1 MQLNTFSIF
10 LWLCLVDLGAHGW
23 ILPYFSVYVNITP
36 QGKFR
41 LLFFVDA
48 YAKLQL
54 RKFKSRNII
63 SLIVSLI
70 ILSPFVNYISNIYP

>member
-1 MQLNTFSIF
+1 MKLAQTAEQHK
-10 LWLCLVDLGAHGW
+10 D
-23 ILPYFSVYVNITP
+23 
-36 QGKFR
+36 R
-41 LLFFVDA
+41 LLLFLVDA